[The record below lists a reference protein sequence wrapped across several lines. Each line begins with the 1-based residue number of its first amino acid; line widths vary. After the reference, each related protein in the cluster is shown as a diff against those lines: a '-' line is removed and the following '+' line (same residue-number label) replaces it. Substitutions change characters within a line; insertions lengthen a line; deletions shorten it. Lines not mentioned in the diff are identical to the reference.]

1 LFDKIDLHIQ
11 RLYNLED
18 RDPERKAPSNKTSKE
33 LSHNMALDGGISLK
47 TRCMINPETCLT
59 ELSHTVGTKATGST
73 NKSTKGQNQGHQKQT
88 APTAITIRPNKA
100 TDNWQHPH
108 PTAPTP
114 PPSDSTKATDNR
126 QHQRTES
133 RPTTTSST
141 YTTVPTP
148 TYYPDGPGE
157 QTLKIMS
164 NISCKDRQQRQRMT
178 TKYKPSTSK
187 SADNEMPNNINNDIE
202 R

>member
-1 LFDKIDLHIQ
+1 
-11 RLYNLED
+11 
-18 RDPERKAPSNKTSKE
+18 
-33 LSHNMALDGGISLK
+33 
-47 TRCMINPETCLT
+47 MINPEICLT
-59 ELSHTVGTKATGST
+59 ELSHTDGTKATGST
-73 NKSTKGQNQGHQKQT
+73 NKSTKGQNQGHQKPT
-88 APTAITIRPNKA
+88 APTAITIRRNKA
-100 TDNWQHPH
+100 TDNWQHPQ

-126 QHQRTES
+126 QHQRTEP

-164 NISCKDRQQRQRMT
+164 NISCKDRQQRQRTT

-202 R
+202 RWQQ